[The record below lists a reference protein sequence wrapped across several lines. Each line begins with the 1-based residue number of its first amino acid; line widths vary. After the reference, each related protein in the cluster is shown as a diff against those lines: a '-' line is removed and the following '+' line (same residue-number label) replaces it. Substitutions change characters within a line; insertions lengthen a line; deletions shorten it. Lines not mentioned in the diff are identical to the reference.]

1 MVSYDDWP
9 KQSYYNHLFNLYCAI
24 FHVYGCGGYNKVTR
38 KVRKRRH
45 RNPLFGHIGDE
56 ISENRK
62 KKGTMELQGGMKL
75 SLAANLVLNWV
86 CPVLF
91 FSWTPSTNQCCRYV
105 YCRYKCSRASC
116 IYLILSIS
124 YPYLIKFHDFAD
136 NSQKGMKRQM
146 RGETQ
151 AQQVRDKLFRGP
163 NRGDRWNFFKELFFS
178 FFQEL
183 FSTIPILAKGQIHG
197 SIQQKSDGLRS
208 SHKNLNP
215 LCCTTVQV
223 GNLLTLVH
231 I

>member
-1 MVSYDDWP
+1 
-9 KQSYYNHLFNLYCAI
+9 
-24 FHVYGCGGYNKVTR
+24 
-38 KVRKRRH
+38 
-45 RNPLFGHIGDE
+45 
-56 ISENRK
+56 
-62 KKGTMELQGGMKL
+62 
-75 SLAANLVLNWV
+75 
-86 CPVLF
+86 
-91 FSWTPSTNQCCRYV
+91 
-105 YCRYKCSRASC
+105 
-116 IYLILSIS
+116 
-124 YPYLIKFHDFAD
+124 
-136 NSQKGMKRQM
+136 MKRQM

-163 NRGDRWNFFKELFFS
+163 NRGDRWNFLKELFFS

-231 I
+231 IEVLADLFIFFIIGLARPFQNYFFYPTQSIK